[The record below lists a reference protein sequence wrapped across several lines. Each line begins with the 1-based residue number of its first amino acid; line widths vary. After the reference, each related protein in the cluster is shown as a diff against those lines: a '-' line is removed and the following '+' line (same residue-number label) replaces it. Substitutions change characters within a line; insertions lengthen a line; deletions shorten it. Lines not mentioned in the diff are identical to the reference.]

1 MDYKVTGMLKIENFV
16 KTDALTI
23 KIFQEKNVKEKQIQH
38 WKEIIQLQEKLK
50 TNQNRLITVTE
61 KVEALHKEYK
71 ELEEVSDRDVTKE
84 FAFRTKQRDLNVAC
98 KDFDRLK
105 EEENTLTKK
114 LQELDARPPSDVY
127 LSSRD
132 RQIIGNFPSD
142 WKHLH

>member
-1 MDYKVTGMLKIENFV
+1 MIR
-16 KTDALTI
+16 TDILTI

-142 WKHLH
+142 WKHLHKQ

>member
-1 MDYKVTGMLKIENFV
+1 MDNKVTGMLNIENFD
-16 KTDALTI
+16 KNRCFNN
-23 KIFQEKNVKEKQIQH
+23 KNFQEKNVKEKQIQH

-132 RQIIGNFPSD
+132 RQIIGNFPSN
-142 WKHLH
+142 